1 MAMVLVFDSSV
12 VCQKQLRTQ
21 IAAGIPAHPLPPRE
35 ANVHGAKAAQ
45 LCQSTMGASVW
56 WGETGVAEAVRDQTV
71 LQVKLCS
78 EWEQRQLPL
87 TPQDFSSSDLGS
99 DPLH

>member
-1 MAMVLVFDSSV
+1 M
-12 VCQKQLRTQ
+12 R
-21 IAAGIPAHPLPPRE
+21 
-35 ANVHGAKAAQ
+35 GAKGCPAV
-45 LCQSTMGASVW
+45 SIHNRGRG
-56 WGETGVAEAVRDQTV
+56 GETGVAEAVRDQTV

-99 DPLH
+99 DPALNTAVTVTATVNLP